1 MKLKLFVACSKKIIE
16 VIKYPL
22 ITKKISTQQNHLKN
36 KDIKMVKNYS

>member
-22 ITKKISTQQNHLKN
+22 ITKKYLHQ
-36 KDIKMVKNYS
+36 